1 MRRLLVTAILAG
13 ALTGCGGSA
22 EPGTAPKPTATV
34 LPDRAQPVLY
44 VWRNFEETGIPEEAT
59 IFPDGTVRYRNL
71 LHTQHS
77 IKFLTGHVAPAQL
90 AGLRRLLDRIDL
102 AHADASGQKPR
113 RDGYRWVLRR
123 NGQVGTAADG
133 HLHGSM
139 RVLLGRLGPLM
150 DRLRSKSL

>member
-1 MRRLLVTAILAG
+1 MRRLIVAAILAG
-13 ALTGCGGSA
+13 ALTGCGGA
-22 EPGTAPKPTATV
+22 DHPAAAPKPTAAAR
-34 LPDRAQPVLY
+34 PAQAQSVLY

-59 IFPDGTVRYRNL
+59 IYADGTVRYRNL

-77 IKFLTGHVAPAQL
+77 IKFLTGHLPPAQL

-102 AHADASGQKPR
+102 ARADASGEKPR

-133 HLHGSM
+133 HLHGTM